1 MATEFKLPELGEN
14 IESGKVTRVMVS
26 VGDTIEKDQPVIEVE
41 TDKAA
46 LEVPSSV
53 SGTVS
58 EIRVKEGEDISVG
71 AVVLVVDETGEAGAK
86 KAPAKTGKKED
97 APANKEEKKEKPA
110 AEKRK
115 KSAPV
120 EEKEEPKAPEKS
132 EAEEPPEA
140 TEESEEEEE
149 AEEPEGR
156 EESEEEEAEESEKE
170 ASGGAAG
177 PAAAAPSVRRLAR
190 EIGVDINQVK
200 GSGKDGRITPDDVKA
215 YARRMNVDAG
225 GVAPVRTAKA
235 ERKSGASLP
244 DFARWGEAERRDM
257 STVRRRT
264 AERLAH
270 AWATIPHVTHFDKAD
285 VTDLERLRKRY
296 AKQTEAAGGKL
307 TVTALLAKVVAAALR
322 KFPQFNSTLDIEEEQ
337 IVYKQYCHIGIAVD
351 TDRGLLVP
359 VLRDV
364 DTKNLTELSVEL
376 TQLAERARNKKT
388 TLDEM
393 QGGCFTISNLGGIG
407 GTAFTPI
414 INEPE
419 VAILGVSRS
428 VAEPV
433 YIDGEFQPRTMLPL
447 SLSYDH
453 RVIDGADGARFLRW
467 ICEALENPFLIFL
480 EG

>member
-1 MATEFKLPELGEN
+1 MATEFKLPDLGEN
-14 IESGKVTRVMVS
+14 IESGKVTSVMVS

-53 SGTVS
+53 SGTVTD
-58 EIRVKEGEDISVG
+58 IRVKEGKDISVG
-71 AVVLVVDETGEAGAK
+71 AVVLVVDEEGGA
-86 KAPAKTGKKED
+86 AA
-97 APANKEEKKEKPA
+97 KEEKPA
-110 AEKRK
+110 KAEKTQEPPAK
-115 KSAPV
+115 KDETV
-120 EEKEEPKAPEKS
+120 EEPAEKKGADQRPEKTEETKGTKEAEATAEAETTKEEKV
-132 EAEEPPEA
+132 
-140 TEESEEEEE
+140 EE
-149 AEEPEGR
+149 AEE
-156 EESEEEEAEESEKE
+156 
-170 ASGGAAG
+170 AA
-177 PAAAAPSVRRLAR
+177 PVPAAPSVRRLAR
-190 EIGVDINQVK
+190 EIGVDMNRVK

-215 YARRMNVDAG
+215 YARRMNVDTG
-225 GVAPVRTAKA
+225 GRAPSQTAKA
-235 ERKSGASLP
+235 GETAGVPLP
-244 DFARWGEAERRDM
+244 DFARWGEVERRDM
-257 STVRRRT
+257 SNVRRRT
-264 AERLAH
+264 AQRLAH

-285 VTDLERLRKRY
+285 VTGLEALRKRY
-296 AKQTEAAGGKL
+296 AKQVEEAGGKL
-307 TVTALLAKVVAAALR
+307 TVTAILAKVAAAALR
-322 KFPQFNSTLDIEEEQ
+322 KFPQFNSTLDLEHEQ
-337 IVYKQYCHIGIAVD
+337 IIYKHYCHIGIAVD

-376 TQLAERARNKKT
+376 TELANRARTRKT

-414 INEPE
+414 LNEPE

-428 VAEPV
+428 VVEPV
-433 YIDGEFQPRTMLPL
+433 YIDGEFQPRTLLPL

-467 ICEALENPFLIFL
+467 MCEAIENPFLVFI

>member
-14 IESGKVTRVMVS
+14 IESGKVTSVMVA
-26 VGDTIEKDQPVIEVE
+26 VGDAIEKDQPVIEVE

-53 SGTVS
+53 SGTVK
-58 EIRVKEGEDISVG
+58 EVRVKEGQDIAVG
-71 AVVLVVDETGEAGAK
+71 AVVLVVEEGAGGTA
-86 KAPAKTGKKED
+86 
-97 APANKEEKKEKPA
+97 KEKPA
-110 AEKRK
+110 KAEEK
-115 KSAPV
+115 KAAPPAK
-120 EEKEEPKAPEKS
+120 EAGKKEEPAGKEAAPPQKAPVKS
-132 EAEEPPEA
+132 ESPKNAAIARDEREPEEP
-140 TEESEEEEE
+140 EEPEE
-149 AEEPEGR
+149 AEAPAR
-156 EESEEEEAEESEKE
+156 RA
-170 ASGGAAG
+170 GAA
-177 PAAAAPSVRRLAR
+177 PVAASPSVRRLAR
-190 EIGVDINQVK
+190 EIGVDVNQVA
-200 GSGKDGRITPDDVKA
+200 GSGKGGRVTPEDVKA

-225 GVAPVRTAKA
+225 GVAPPRLGRAGEEA
-235 ERKSGASLP
+235 PLPLP
-244 DFARWGEAERRDM
+244 DFARWGEIERRDM

-270 AWATIPHVTHFDKAD
+270 AWATIPHVTQFDKAD
-285 VTDLERLRKRY
+285 VTALEELRKRY
-296 AKQTEAAGGKL
+296 AKQVEAAGGKL
-307 TVTALLAKVVAAALR
+307 TVTAILAKVIAAALR
-322 KFPQFNSTLDIEEEQ
+322 KFPQFNSTLDFEHEQ
-337 IVYKQYCHIGIAVD
+337 IIYKQYCHIGIAVD

-364 DTKNLTELSVEL
+364 DSKNLTQICVEL
-376 TQLAERARNKKT
+376 TELAERARTKKT

-414 INEPE
+414 VNEPE

-428 VAEPV
+428 VLEPV
-433 YIDGEFQPRTMLPL
+433 FINGEFRPRTMLPL

-467 ICEALENPFLIFL
+467 VCEAIENPFLVFL